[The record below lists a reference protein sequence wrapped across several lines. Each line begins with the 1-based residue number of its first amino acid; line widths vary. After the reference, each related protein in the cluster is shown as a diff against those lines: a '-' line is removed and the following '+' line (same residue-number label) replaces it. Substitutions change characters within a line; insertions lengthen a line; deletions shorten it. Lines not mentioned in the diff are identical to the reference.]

1 MKNRQ
6 VLDRRFIGHV
16 YPPRTIEVEKGR
28 LHFFAKTI
36 GETNP
41 VYTDEAAAQA
51 SGYRSLPAPPTFT
64 GCLETELYDAV
75 EWLGEMGIDIG
86 RILHGE
92 QSFTYYAPVCAG
104 DTLAFQARIS
114 DIYDKKGGALEFI
127 VKDTTVKNQRGELV
141 AEQRAVIVVRSPQ
154 SGKP

>member
-1 MKNRQ
+1 MI
-6 VLDRRFIGHV
+6 DRKFIGHV

-28 LHFFAKTI
+28 LRFFAKTI

-41 VYTDEAAAQA
+41 IYTDEAAAQA

-64 GCLETELYDAV
+64 HCLGTELDGAGQ
-75 EWLGEMGIDIG
+75 WLGEMGIDIG

-92 QSFTYYAPVCAG
+92 QSFTYYLPVCAG
-104 DTLAFQARIS
+104 DTLTFQARIS

-127 VKDTTVKNQRGELV
+127 VRETTVKNQQGELV
-141 AEQRAVIVVRSPQ
+141 AEQRAVIVVR
-154 SGKP
+154 